1 MDHGRRRSFGHARV
15 RVLAALLL
23 CALVMAHA
31 ATLGADEKSDILA
44 GVPDAWRSGVSS
56 ALSGGNGTALR
67 ATYAKLD
74 EDERRGWAFLLAH
87 MRSHHRAKLTE
98 PLLTEHLKYAY
109 RARRE
114 LPWTK
119 ALPEEIFLHYV
130 LPILSGDEPLQRWR
144 KQFFEEVVPVLKKK
158 RAKSL
163 EKVAL
168 EVNKW
173 CGQRVTFKPTPAEDS
188 GPLDTLKR
196 GYGRCEEEGIFF
208 NAVARSVGLPARI
221 ASTPYWTFKAS
232 NHAWCEVYIGKSKKA
247 ARDWGFLGACEPG
260 GKLNS
265 AWFVG
270 DAKRAALVL
279 SRAIGTPESDS
290 VLSNRGGYS
299 VINTTRYYTKVCD
312 MAVRVKTAEGEPAS
326 NASVTMY
333 VFNEVGNEPYLRSVF
348 QASTDDAGTFRFELG
363 PGDYVV
369 QASQGGET
377 GWAIASSKPGKKA
390 TCDIVLGA
398 PGLDAVSKRAQASDS
413 RLRLEL
419 GSGAKKTK
427 VGICRLNALPWK
439 PQQFVDVDKAGAD
452 VELSSG
458 FYLLQACRRKGDGE
472 VHVVLDAVEVKDGE
486 VVTVVLPGGKPKK
499 RKSRKKGAG
508 PGPVLHVLRYPRP

>member
-1 MDHGRRRSFGHARV
+1 MRPRRRHAGARV
-15 RVLAALLL
+15 HLARFVAALLVA
-23 CALVMAHA
+23 CGAL
-31 ATLGADEKSDILA
+31 ATGSARADERADILA
-44 GVPDAWRSGVSS
+44 SVPEAWRSGVSS
-56 ALSGGNGTALR
+56 ALSSSNGAALK
-67 ATYAKLD
+67 ASYAKLG
-74 EDERRGWAFLLAH
+74 EEEREGWAFLLAH
-87 MRSHHRAKLTE
+87 MRPHHRSKLTE
-98 PLLTEHLKYAY
+98 ALLTEHITYAY

-119 ALPEEIFLHYV
+119 ALPKEVFHHYV
-130 LPILSGDEPLQRWR
+130 LPILSGDEPMQAWR
-144 KQFFEEVVPVLKKK
+144 KQFFEDVAPILKKK
-158 RAKSL
+158 RAKTL

-168 EVNKW
+168 EVNKY

-232 NHAWCEVYIGKSKKA
+232 NHAWCEVYIGKGKKT

-290 VLSNRGGYS
+290 ILSNRGGYS
-299 VINTTRYYTKVCD
+299 VINSTRYYTKVCD
-312 MAVRVKTAEGEPAS
+312 MTLRVTTKEAEPA
-326 NASVTMY
+326 AGAQVTMY

-348 QASTDDAGTFRFELG
+348 QASAGEDGQFTFELG

-369 QASQGGET
+369 HASQGGET
-377 GWAIASSKPGKKA
+377 GWSVASSKPGKKA
-390 TCDIVLGA
+390 ECAITLGR
-398 PGLDAVSKRAQASDS
+398 PGLDATTKRTPGATTG
-413 RLRLEL
+413 LRLEL
-419 GSGAKKTK
+419 GASAKKTK
-427 VGICRLNALPWK
+427 VGICRLDSFPWK
-439 PQQFVDVDKAGAD
+439 PQSFVEVEKAGAD
-452 VELSSG
+452 VELSEG
-458 FYLLQACRRKGDGE
+458 RYLVQACRRKGDGE
-472 VHVVLDAVEVKDGE
+472 VHVVLDAVEVVDGE
-486 VVTVVLPGGKPKK
+486 MSRVVLPGAKGRKPKK
-499 RKSRKKGAG
+499 GA
-508 PGPVLHVLRYPRP
+508 PQGPVRHVLRYPRP